1 MRRHRKSHY
10 RDTNTSSHEAH
21 GVAHIQY
28 EPSGSCAASS
38 GRGSE
43 ARLSRAENAVD
54 LSGSYCSTRSPA
66 SAPKSP
72 WRPAKCPQ
80 KNRKKKFKA
89 RPKCGLPPWFSC
101 ARSAAEFPRTMRGPF
116 FFFSSPLASA
126 SRTVWAQKKARSGPS
141 GRFVKGALEIRSP
154 PLVFV
159 RKVRGGVSA
168 KDATRLF
175 FFFFFF
181 RILGGK
187 SAPKSP
193 WRPATCPEKN
203 GKKKKKTRPKCGL
216 PPWFSCARSAAKFPR
231 TMRRFF
237 FFFEF

>member
-10 RDTNTSSHEAH
+10 RDTNTSSHKAH

-168 KDATRLF
+168 KDATRL
-175 FFFFFF
+175 
-181 RILGGK
+181 L
-187 SAPKSP
+187 
-193 WRPATCPEKN
+193 
-203 GKKKKKTRPKCGL
+203 L
-216 PPWFSCARSAAKFPR
+216 
-231 TMRRFF
+231 F